1 MNVRKKALILFVLVG
16 TSTIYFL
23 KAQEMNEED
32 HTLIKKA
39 TLGYIENFF
48 ENNFEEMSFFLH
60 PELAKRGIS
69 KKRGIEEY
77 YFENLSMEEL
87 KKMMTSKKALPKQEQ
102 INTVEILDVFRNTA
116 SVKLTT
122 GYPKRMKWIE
132 YIHLVKVEGKW
143 KIANIVWDYFPMKP
157 RSRRK

>member
-1 MNVRKKALILFVLVG
+1 
-16 TSTIYFL
+16 
-23 KAQEMNEED
+23 
-32 HTLIKKA
+32 
-39 TLGYIENFF
+39 
-48 ENNFEEMSFFLH
+48 
-60 PELAKRGIS
+60 
-69 KKRGIEEY
+69 
-77 YFENLSMEEL
+77 MEEL